1 MEIIKQ
7 DKVMNEIIHEITHG
21 EKKSG
26 EMILSRDYDLAK
38 KQMGMLYKKLLDKE
52 IVIRTA
58 SNYYFLTEN
67 CVSNAQEMYF
77 EKIIES
83 IKRIKVLA
91 DSANISAELL
101 LDVFKNEIED

>member
-38 KQMGMLYKKLLDKE
+38 KQMGMLYKKLLEKE

-67 CVSNAQEMYF
+67 CVANAQEMYF
-77 EKIIES
+77 EKIIEL

-91 DSANISAELL
+91 DSADISAELL

>member
-67 CVSNAQEMYF
+67 CVANAQEMYF

>member
-67 CVSNAQEMYF
+67 CVANAQEMYF
-77 EKIIES
+77 EKIIEL

-91 DSANISAELL
+91 DSADISAELL

>member
-21 EKKSG
+21 EKKLG
-26 EMILSRDYDLAK
+26 DMILSRDYDLAK
-38 KQMGMLYKKLLDKE
+38 KQMGVLFKTLLEKD
-52 IVIRTA
+52 IAIRNA

-67 CVSNAQEMYF
+67 CVVNAQEMYF
-77 EKIIES
+77 EKIIEL

-101 LDVFKNEIED
+101 LDVFENEIKD